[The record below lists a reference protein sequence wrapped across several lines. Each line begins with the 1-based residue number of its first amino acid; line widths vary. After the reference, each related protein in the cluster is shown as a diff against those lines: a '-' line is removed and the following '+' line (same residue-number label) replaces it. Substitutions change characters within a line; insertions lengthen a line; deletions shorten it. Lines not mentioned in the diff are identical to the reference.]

1 MTDSIRDLGFISWHD
16 PYAAMED
23 VSGNSIQHAIKQQ
36 TEIYKYA
43 YANVN
48 KKDKEK
54 WIKLYKS
61 QPKKDTSYYNFR
73 WAGHTIHVGHYNRA
87 NPKLKIELMNG
98 SVRFIKTV
106 GGFGIT
112 PTRLWAIQD
121 MSDGREQLDLVFYSK
136 SIKEVQKINNVGD
149 SAVNVGETVY
159 YITSENTFW
168 YNKIYVMRGDE
179 STLLYEEKTEKYV
192 LSLVKPKNQND
203 VFIVRKSAIF
213 HDIGLIEKSG
223 KITWLKKGMGT
234 KVPLTKDIMALNTH
248 LEING
253 RQISYPDN
261 RFIVDAHVS
270 GSDIFAILC
279 KDVSDAL
286 YKYSRGQWT
295 LLYKAVG
302 DIVFCSYSDDIML
315 GRPNAPDR
323 ILRIVKETTAVVIK
337 EMAGPTFGLISDIN
351 PLPWFAIMPE
361 KKPTSLLICGYGSYG
376 KRMRRSQVS
385 QWIPW
390 LKQNY
395 MVVNICVRGGGE
407 NGDAWWNASRG
418 PQNRKYGV
426 RDFAVGVKYIQSR
439 FGFDKSNTVIYG
451 RSAGGFLVTAA
462 LEYLLQHVAVV
473 FAEKPYTD
481 VLRTV
486 TNWQALQCPQESDEF
501 GYISSSAVD
510 FAEIMK
516 ISPYENIKPHPPR
529 NPAVILTAGINDPEV
544 PMAMPIRYATKAQ
557 NMGWRNVVCRI
568 ENEGHFVKNTDGNA
582 QDAALCEYYIKA
594 SQHKSESLL
603 NANTV

>member
-1 MTDSIRDLGFISWHD
+1 MTDTVRDLGFISWHD
-16 PYAAMED
+16 PYAHMED
-23 VSGNSIQHAIKQQ
+23 VSGNSIKQAIKEQA
-36 TEIYKYA
+36 EIYNRA
-43 YANVN
+43 LSAV
-48 KKDKEK
+48 DKADTTK
-54 WIKLYKS
+54 WAKLYKS
-61 QPKKDTSYYNFR
+61 QPKKDSSYYNFR
-73 WAGHTIHVGHYNRA
+73 WAGHTINVGQQNRFH
-87 NPKLKIELMNG
+87 PKLKIELMDG
-98 SVRFIKTV
+98 SIRFIKTA
-106 GGFGIT
+106 GAFGTT
-112 PTRLWAIQD
+112 PTRLWVIQD
-121 MSDGREQLDLVFYSK
+121 MSDAREQLSLVLYSTG
-136 SIKEVQKINNVGD
+136 IKQVDKISNVGD
-149 SAVNVGETVY
+149 TAANIGEALY

-168 YNKIYVMRGDE
+168 YNKIYVMHGNKP
-179 STLLYEEKTEKYV
+179 TLIYEEKMEKYV
-192 LSLVKPKNQND
+192 LSLIKPKNQSD

-223 KITWLKKGMGT
+223 KVIWLKKGMGT
-234 KVPLTKDIMALNTH
+234 KVPLTKDIIAFNTH
-248 LEING
+248 IEIRG
-253 RQISYPDN
+253 REIPYPDK
-261 RFIVDAHVS
+261 RFIVDAYIS
-270 GSDIFAILC
+270 DSDIYAVLC

-286 YKYSRGQWT
+286 YKYSNGTWN
-295 LLYKAVG
+295 LLLKGIG
-302 DIVFCSYSDDIML
+302 DITFCDYSDDIIL
-315 GRPNAPDR
+315 GTPNAPDR
-323 ILRIVKETTAVVIK
+323 ILRIIKQSTVVVIK
-337 EMAGPTFGLISDIN
+337 EMAGPTFGLISDTH

-361 KKPTSLLICGYGSYG
+361 KKPTAVLICGYGSYG
-376 KRMRRSQVS
+376 MRVRRSQVN

-451 RSAGGFLVTAA
+451 RSAGGFLVTAV

-486 TNWQALQCPQESDEF
+486 TNWHALQCPQESDEF
-501 GYISSSAVD
+501 GYITDSAAD
-510 FAEIMK
+510 FTEIMK

-529 NPAVILTAGINDPEV
+529 NPAIILTAGINDPEV

-557 NMGWRNVVCRI
+557 AQGWRNVVCRV
-568 ENEGHFVKNTDGNA
+568 ENEGHFVKNTDGQA
-582 QDAALCEYYIKA
+582 QDAALCEYYIKVL
-594 SQHKSESLL
+594 QHKPETLL